1 MIVMDRNQVSSWC
14 YGSPLQEDNL
24 VQGNYS
30 RWNPC
35 CCFCQVP
42 CWCGWGQQ
50 EPNGLIPIN
59 GRNCCKCD
67 NDINIDN
74 TININ
79 LEAEANGG
87 DANGGDGG
95 NAKGGHAAAANAESE
110 FGGDAEAIA
119 SIGRRPNRSYCYGR
133 PLEANEDIFVKADAE
148 GISIGANNADGSS
161 DDGASEELNTLN
173 NGLGLE
179 LGASVAI
186 GEAAAAGGSASGGDG
201 GNGGAGG
208 NGGTV
213 EQSVTASIE
222 NVIVIE
228 CDGINGPPAIRLGQ
242 NDRTIDINVD
252 KDGNT
257 LVNGVKM
264 EETELD
270 DGTKVLIVRNNEVKK
285 NSKG

>member
-1 MIVMDRNQVSSWC
+1 M
-14 YGSPLQEDNL
+14 Y
-24 VQGNYS
+24 
-30 RWNPC
+30 
-35 CCFCQVP
+35 
-42 CWCGWGQQ
+42 
-50 EPNGLIPIN
+50 
-59 GRNCCKCD
+59 

-133 PLEANEDIFVKADAE
+133 PLGADEDIFVKADAE

-161 DDGASEELNTLN
+161 DDGASEELNTLS

-213 EQSVTASIE
+213 EQSVTTSIE
-222 NVIVIE
+222 MLSLSNVMV
-228 CDGINGPPAIRLGQ
+228 
-242 NDRTIDINVD
+242 
-252 KDGNT
+252 
-257 LVNGVKM
+257 
-264 EETELD
+264 
-270 DGTKVLIVRNNEVKK
+270 
-285 NSKG
+285 